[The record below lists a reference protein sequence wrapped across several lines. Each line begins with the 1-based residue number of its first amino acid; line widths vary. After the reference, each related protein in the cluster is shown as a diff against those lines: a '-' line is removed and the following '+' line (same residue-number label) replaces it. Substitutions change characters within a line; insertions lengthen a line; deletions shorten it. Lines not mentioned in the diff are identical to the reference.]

1 MKLLKEKLSSKF
13 FMFIILTMILLNIP
27 IFGTYIKVIN
37 TVIHES
43 GHALMAL
50 LGGKVHHISLFMNT
64 EGVTYTSHTGWFG
77 GFFTGISG
85 YVFSSFFAFL
95 AFWLISR
102 KKYKVLIAI
111 LLIFIG
117 INIIFWVRNFY
128 GIFWLVSFGALFLL
142 LLYKGSGAF
151 VQYFLLFIASVL
163 LVESISSSYTIMLL
177 SFMQPSAAG
186 DATGLAKATLI
197 IPAQLWGILFF
208 CQALGFFFA
217 GFKSGAYRV

>member
-1 MKLLKEKLSSKF
+1 MKEKFSSKF
-13 FMFIILTMILLNIP
+13 VVFIILTLILVNIP
-27 IFGTYIKVIN
+27 IFGNYIKIIN

-50 LGGKVHHISLFMNT
+50 FGGKVQHISLFLNT
-64 EGVTYTSHTGWFG
+64 EGVTYTSHSGWFG
-77 GFFTGISG
+77 GFLTGVSG

-102 KKYKVLIAI
+102 KKYKVFIVI
-111 LLIFIG
+111 LLVFISG
-117 INIIFWVRNFY
+117 NLIFWVRNFY

-163 LVESISSSYTIMLL
+163 MVESISSSYTIMLL
-177 SFMQPSAAG
+177 SFIQPLAAG
-186 DATGLAKATLI
+186 DATGLARATFF
-197 IPAQLWGILFF
+197 IPAQLWGIFFF
-208 CQALGFFFA
+208 CQALVFFLA
-217 GFKSGAYRV
+217 GLKAGAYRVE